1 MKLCRLLG
9 ILTVLLQND
18 RVTAPHLADKF
29 EVTRR
34 TIARDID
41 TLCEAGIPVITY
53 QGSGGGI
60 SIAEGYKLDKS
71 ILTADELSGIIA
83 AVKGMGSVSEPSQV
97 ERTLD
102 KLGARSNTAR
112 EPVVIDLASY
122 YKESLTPKIEQ
133 IKCAVIETRLIE
145 FDYYSDKGESRRRI
159 EPYFVAFQ
167 WSSWYVFGFCPERR
181 DWRLFKLARLWNL
194 QVRNERYAPREIP
207 PEKRDFNAMY
217 TDDIKL
223 VAVFDPSEKYR
234 LIESYGP
241 DSFTEIPDGLRF
253 EFGFTGMDYLV
264 SWLLGFGDKV
274 KVLEPA
280 NVAENIRNTAKKI
293 FSRYGQT

>member
-1 MKLCRLLG
+1 MKLYRLLG

-102 KLGARSNTAR
+102 KLGANSNTAR

-122 YKESLTPKIEQ
+122 YRESLVPKIEL
-133 IKCAVIETRLIE
+133 IKRAIVETRFIE
-145 FDYYSDKGESRRRI
+145 FDYYSDKGEARRLV

-167 WSSWYVFGFCPERR
+167 WSSWYVFAFCPERR

-194 QVRNERYAPREIP
+194 HIRDERYAPREIP
-207 PEKRDFNAMY
+207 PEKLDFNAMY

-223 VAVFDPSEKYR
+223 VAVFEPSEKYR

-241 DSFTEIPDGLRF
+241 DSFTETPDGLRF

-264 SWLLGFGDKV
+264 SWLLGFGDRV

-280 NVAENIRNTAKKI
+280 NVAENIRDTAKKI
-293 FSRYGQT
+293 FSRYG

>member
-1 MKLCRLLG
+1 MKLYRLLG
-9 ILTVLLQND
+9 ILTVLLQNE
-18 RVTAPHLADKF
+18 RVTAPYLAGKF

-41 TLCEAGIPVITY
+41 TLCEAGIPVTTY

-60 SIAEGYKLDKS
+60 SIAEWYKLDKS
-71 ILTADELSGIIA
+71 VLTTNELSGIIA
-83 AVKGMGSVSEPSQV
+83 AVKGIGSVSEPSQV

-102 KLGARSNTAR
+102 KLGANDSAAR

-122 YKESLTPKIEQ
+122 YKETLTPKIEQ
-133 IKCAVIETRLIE
+133 IKRAVLEARLIE
-145 FDYYSDKGESRRRI
+145 FDYYSDKGEGRRCV

-167 WSSWYVFGFCPERR
+167 WSSWYVFAFCQERR

-194 QVRNERYAPREIP
+194 RVRDERYTPREIP

-217 TDDIKL
+217 TDNIKL
-223 VAVFDPSEKYR
+223 VAIFDPSEKYR

-241 DSFTEIPDGLRF
+241 DSFTETRDGLRF
-253 EFGFTGMDYLV
+253 EFGFTGMDFLI

-280 NVAENIRNTAKKI
+280 NVAENIRDTARKI
-293 FSRYGQT
+293 FSRYK

>member
-1 MKLCRLLG
+1 MKLYRLLG
-9 ILTVLLQND
+9 ILTALLQND
-18 RVTAPHLADKF
+18 RVTAPSLAEKF

-60 SIAEGYKLDKS
+60 SIADGYKLDKS

-102 KLGARSNTAR
+102 KLGANAGAAR

-122 YKESLTPKIEQ
+122 YKESLAPKIEQ
-133 IKCAVIETRLIE
+133 IKRAVLEARIIE
-145 FDYYSDKGESRRRI
+145 FDYYSDKGEGRRRM
-159 EPYFVAFQ
+159 EPHFVTFQ
-167 WSSWYVFGFCPERR
+167 WSSWYVFGFCLERL

-194 QVRNERYAPREIP
+194 QTRDERYSPREIP
-207 PEKRDFNAMY
+207 PEKRDFNVMY

-241 DSFTEIPDGLRF
+241 DSFTETADGLRF

-280 NVAENIRNTAKKI
+280 SVAERIRDTAKKI
-293 FSRYGQT
+293 FSRYE